1 MKTVSL
7 ITIVIAL
14 TILLPLQPC
23 LHLGREG
30 NGPVHFMKYSYG
42 IMRWKHKKNPC
53 ESAISNIYYI
63 TLITTVM
70 MLENVTILVFKSC
83 CRKYGCHGPAIYNL
97 VYWMY
102 VELGLN
108 RFAEYMIFVFP

>member
-23 LHLGREG
+23 LHLGGEEMVQYILWNTVTELWGG
-30 NGPVHFMKYSYG
+30 NTKT
-42 IMRWKHKKNPC
+42 NPC

-70 MLENVTILVFKSC
+70 MLENVTILIFISC

-108 RFAEYMIFVFP
+108 RFAE